1 MKLIAPSCLIL
12 LLFMACE
19 PEPVE
24 PPCDGSLQISIVSQ
38 TDSDCEQAVGT
49 VEVRAIGGDGQYRFS
64 LDGGSAQESNQ
75 FSGIASGEHQVTV
88 TDGQACSE
96 KVSFSLKSGVSF
108 DQVQPI
114 IASNCAVSGCH
125 DGSNNQIDL
134 RPAANIKSRANS
146 IKSLTEDG
154 SMPPDTAGT
163 SLSETQIRLIGCWV
177 DDGAE

>member
-96 KVSFSLKSGVSF
+96 KV
-108 DQVQPI
+108 
-114 IASNCAVSGCH
+114 
-125 DGSNNQIDL
+125 
-134 RPAANIKSRANS
+134 
-146 IKSLTEDG
+146 
-154 SMPPDTAGT
+154 
-163 SLSETQIRLIGCWV
+163 
-177 DDGAE
+177 